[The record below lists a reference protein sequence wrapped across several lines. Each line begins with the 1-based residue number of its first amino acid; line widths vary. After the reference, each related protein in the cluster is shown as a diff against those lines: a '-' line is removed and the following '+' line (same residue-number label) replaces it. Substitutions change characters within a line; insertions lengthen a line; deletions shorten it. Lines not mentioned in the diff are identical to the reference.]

1 MRFRLKEGGRIDR
14 AHRLRFTFNGR
25 SFEGFAG
32 DTLASALIANG
43 THLTSRSFKYHRPRG
58 ILTAGAEEPSALVQL
73 GTGARTEPNLRATQV
88 ELYDGLTAKGV
99 NAWPSANCDLAA
111 WTGRLSPLFPAGFY
125 YKTFLWPASF
135 WKSLYEPAI
144 RRMAGLGR
152 APDAPD
158 PDSYDKMSVHCD
170 VLVVG
175 GGPAGIAAAL
185 AAGEAGARVLLVDE
199 QTTLGGAL
207 LGLRHRIDGADGAAW
222 AGSAA
227 ERLAAM
233 PEVRVLTRT
242 SLFGYYDHNSLSA
255 LERRTD
261 HLGPRAPAGM
271 SRQRLW
277 NIKARRV
284 VLATG
289 THERPLVF
297 ADNDRP
303 GIMLASAAQ
312 RYLNHYAALP
322 GRRAVLFTNN
332 DDAYEAARDIVDA
345 GGTVAAVV
353 DCRPEPAAPLA
364 PKLKEAGVA
373 LHTGS
378 VIAATHGTKRVR
390 AVTVATL
397 GRDGRIGGSLRR
409 IACDSVL
416 VSGGWNP
423 AVHLFSQS
431 AGKLTFEEARGVFL
445 PGRATQALEVAGAAG
460 GSFGLT
466 ACLAEGAA
474 AGARAAQ
481 AAGFGDGTAPAVP
494 PVEAPEP
501 GAIAPLWLV
510 PGLKPLGHG
519 KAKHMVDH
527 QDDVTAADIQL
538 AAREGFRSVEHV
550 KRYTTVG
557 MGTDQGKTSN
567 VNGLAIL
574 ADALGKTVPEVGTTT
589 YRPPYTPVTFG
600 ALAGRDRGAL
610 MDPVRHTAMHEWHED
625 HGAVFE
631 PVGQWHRPWW
641 YPKPGEDK
649 HAAVARECL
658 AVREAVGILDA
669 STLGKIDIKG
679 PDAATLLDMVY
690 TNTFSTLKVGRVRYG
705 LMCGDDGMVFD
716 DGTTARLGENHYLM
730 TTTTGNAAHV
740 LEWLEEWLQTEWP
753 ELKVYCTSVTE
764 QWATVALAGPKARDV
779 LATVA
784 PELALDT
791 DSFPF
796 MCVKEGIVAGV
807 NARVFRISFTGE
819 LSFEINVPWHH
830 GRHLW
835 EALMQAGAEHGIAP
849 YGTEAMHVL
858 RAERGFIIVGQE
870 TDGTAT
876 PQDLGM
882 DWIVSKKKPDFLGK
896 RAWVREDTRREDRK
910 QLVGI
915 LTDNPSTVLPE
926 GTQLVDKPWAA
937 AATDDRPRHLQLCE
951 PDAGPLHRARAGE
964 GRPRA
969 HGRDNPRGARERLP
983 PLQGHGAGVLR
994 SGRSQARWLRH
1005 RRRTARSRASPTRWR
1020 RRARAMQSS
1029 SSGRHGPGSTS
1040 GWIPTTPTR

>member
-1 MRFRLKEGGRIDR
+1 
-14 AHRLRFTFNGR
+14 
-25 SFEGFAG
+25 
-32 DTLASALIANG
+32 
-43 THLTSRSFKYHRPRG
+43 
-58 ILTAGAEEPSALVQL
+58 
-73 GTGARTEPNLRATQV
+73 
-88 ELYDGLTAKGV
+88 
-99 NAWPSANCDLAA
+99 
-111 WTGRLSPLFPAGFY
+111 
-125 YKTFLWPASF
+125 
-135 WKSLYEPAI
+135 
-144 RRMAGLGR
+144 MAGLGR

-199 QTTLGGAL
+199 QATLGGAL
-207 LGLRHRIDGADGAAW
+207 IGLRHRVDGADGAAW

-289 THERPLVF
+289 AHERPLVF

-322 GRRAVLFTNN
+322 GKRAVLFTNN
-332 DDAYEAARDIVDA
+332 DDAYQAAHDIVDA

-364 PKLKEAGVA
+364 TKLKEAGVA

-390 AVTVATL
+390 AVTVATI
-397 GRDGRIGGSLRR
+397 GKDGRVGGSLRR
-409 IACDSVL
+409 IGCDSVL

-431 AGKLTFEEARGVFL
+431 AGKLTFEEARGIFL
-445 PGRATQALEVAGAAG
+445 PGRAPQALEVAGAAN

-466 ACLAEGAA
+466 ACLAEGAS

-481 AAGFGDGTAPAVP
+481 AAGFGDGTATAVP

-589 YRPPYTPVTFG
+589 YRPPYTPVAFG

-610 MDPVRHTAMHEWHED
+610 MDPVRRTAMHEWHEAE
-625 HGAVFE
+625 GAVFE

-649 HAAVARECL
+649 HAAVARECR

-690 TNTFSTLKVGRVRYG
+690 TNAFSTLKVGRVRYG

-858 RAERGFIIVGQE
+858 RAERGFIIMGQE
-870 TDGTAT
+870 TDGTTT

-896 RAWVREDTRREDRK
+896 RAWAREDTRREDRK

-926 GTQLVDKPWAA
+926 GTQLVDKPGRPPLPMIGHVTSSYAS
-937 AATDDRPRHLQLCE
+937 ATLGRSIALALVK
-951 PDAGPLHRARAGE
+951 GGRARMGE
-964 GRPRA
+964 TIHAAPESGFLPCKVTEPVFYDPEGA
-969 HGRDNPRGARERLP
+969 KRDG
-983 PLQGHGAGVLR
+983 
-994 SGRSQARWLRH
+994 
-1005 RRRTARSRASPTRWR
+1005 
-1020 RRARAMQSS
+1020 
-1029 SSGRHGPGSTS
+1029 
-1040 GWIPTTPTR
+1040 

>member
-14 AHRLRFTFNGR
+14 ARRLRFTFNGR
-25 SFEGFAG
+25 RYEGCAG

-73 GTGARTEPNLRATQV
+73 GEGARTEPNLRATQV
-88 ELYDGLTAKGV
+88 ELFDGLTASGV
-99 NAWPSANCDLAA
+99 NAWPSADCDLAA
-111 WTGRLSPLFPAGFY
+111 WTGKLAPLFPAGFY

-152 APDAPD
+152 APEAPD
-158 PDSYDKMSVHCD
+158 PDSYDKMHIHCD

-175 GGPAGIAAAL
+175 GGPAGICAAL

-199 QTTLGGAL
+199 QPTLGGAL
-207 LGLRHRIDGADGAAW
+207 LGLRHRVDGTDGAAW
-222 AGSAA
+222 AAAA
-227 ERLAAM
+227 EARLAAM

-242 SLFGYYDHNSLSA
+242 TLFGYYDHNSLSA
-255 LERRTD
+255 FERRTD
-261 HLGPRAPAGM
+261 HLGPGAGSGA

-277 NIKARRV
+277 NIKAGRV

-289 THERPLVF
+289 AHERPLVF

-303 GIMLASAAQ
+303 GVMLASAAQ
-312 RYLNHYAALP
+312 RYVNHYAALP
-322 GRRAVLFTNN
+322 GARAVLFTNN
-332 DDAYEAARDIVDA
+332 DAAYEAAHDIVKA
-345 GGTVAAVV
+345 GGNVGAVV

-364 PKLKEAGVA
+364 AALREAGVP

-378 VIAATHGTKRVR
+378 VIAATHGTKRVSS
-390 AVTVATL
+390 VTVAKL
-397 GRDGRIGGSLRR
+397 GEGGGLTGERYRIY
-409 IACDSVL
+409 CDSVL

-423 AVHLFSQS
+423 AVHLFCQS
-431 AGKLTFEEARGVFL
+431 AGKLAYEEARGIFL
-445 PGRATQALEVAGAAG
+445 PGQATQALEVAGAAG
-460 GSFGLT
+460 GSFGL
-466 ACLAEGAA
+466 ADCLADGAA
-474 AGARAAQ
+474 AGARAAR
-481 AAGFGDGTAPAVP
+481 AAGFGDGAPPPAP

-501 GAIAPLWLV
+501 GAITPFWLAP
-510 PGLKPLGHG
+510 GQKPLGHG

-527 QDDVTAADIQL
+527 QDDVTAADIRL

-557 MGTDQGKTSN
+557 MGTDQGKTAN

-574 ADALGKTVPEVGTTT
+574 ADALGKTVPEVGFTT
-589 YRPPYTPVTFG
+589 YRAPYTPVTFG
-600 ALAGRDRGAL
+600 ALAGRDTGPL
-610 MDPVRHTAMHEWHED
+610 MDPVRRTAMHEWHEE

-649 HAAVARECL
+649 HAAVARECR
-658 AVREAVGILDA
+658 AVRDAVGILDA
-669 STLGKIDIKG
+669 STLGKIDIRG
-679 PDAATLLDMVY
+679 PDAAALLDMVY
-690 TNTFSTLKVGRVRYG
+690 TNAFSTLKVGRVRYG

-716 DGTTARLGENHYLM
+716 DGTTARLGDEHYLM
-730 TTTTGNAAHV
+730 TTTTGNAAQV

-753 ELKVYCTSVTE
+753 ALKVHCTSVTE
-764 QWATVALAGPKARDV
+764 QWATVALAGPRARDV
-779 LATVA
+779 LAALA
-784 PELALDT
+784 PDMALDSE
-791 DSFPF
+791 SFPF
-796 MCVKEGIVAGV
+796 MTVKEGVVAGV

-835 EALMQAGAEHGIAP
+835 EALMEAGARYGITP

-870 TDGTAT
+870 TDGTTT
-876 PQDLGM
+876 PHDLGM
-882 DWIVSKKKPDFLGK
+882 GWIVSKKKLDFLGK
-896 RAWVREDTRREDRK
+896 RAWSREDTRREDRK

-915 LTDNPSTVLPE
+915 LTDDPDTVLPE
-926 GTQLVDKPWAA
+926 GTQLVDKPG
-937 AATDDRPRHLQLCE
+937 RP
-951 PDAGPLHRARAGE
+951 PLPMIGHVTSSYASPALGRSIALALVKGGRARKGQTIHAAPESGFVPCKITEPVFYDPE
-964 GRPRA
+964 GTK
-969 HGRDNPRGARERLP
+969 RDG
-983 PLQGHGAGVLR
+983 
-994 SGRSQARWLRH
+994 
-1005 RRRTARSRASPTRWR
+1005 
-1020 RRARAMQSS
+1020 
-1029 SSGRHGPGSTS
+1029 
-1040 GWIPTTPTR
+1040 

>member
-14 AHRLRFTFNGR
+14 AHRLGFTFNGR
-25 SFEGFAG
+25 RYEGFSG

-58 ILTAGAEEPSALVQL
+58 ILSAGAEEPSALVQL
-73 GTGARTEPNLRATQV
+73 GVGARTEPNLRATQV
-88 ELYDGLTAKGV
+88 ELYDGLSAAGV
-99 NAWPSANCDLAA
+99 NAWPSAAFDLGA
-111 WTGRLSPLFPAGFY
+111 WTGRLAPLFPAGFY

-135 WKSLYEPAI
+135 WKFLYEPAI

-158 PDSYDKMSVHCD
+158 PDSYDRMFVHCD

-185 AAGEAGARVLLVDE
+185 AAGESGAHVVLVDE
-199 QTTLGGAL
+199 QATLGGAL
-207 LGLRHRIDGADGAAW
+207 PGLRHRIDGADGTAW
-222 AGSAA
+222 AAHMA

-242 SLFGYYDHNSLSA
+242 TLFGYYDHNTLSA
-255 LERRTD
+255 LERRSD
-261 HLGPRAPAGM
+261 HLGPRAPAGT

-277 NIKARRV
+277 TLKAARV
-284 VLATG
+284 VLAAG
-289 THERPLVF
+289 AHERPLVF

-303 GIMLASAAQ
+303 GILLASAAQ
-312 RYLNHYAALP
+312 RYLNDYAALP

-332 DDAYEAARDIVDA
+332 DAAYEAARDIVDA

-353 DCRPEPAAPLA
+353 DCRPAPAAALA
-364 PKLKEAGVA
+364 PALKEAGVV

-378 VIAATHGTKRVR
+378 VIAATHGAKRVR
-390 AVTVATL
+390 AVTVAAL
-397 GRDGRIGGSLRR
+397 GTDGTARGPMRR
-409 IACDSVL
+409 IRCDCVL

-423 AVHLFSQS
+423 AVHLFCQS
-431 AGKLTFEEARGVFL
+431 GGRLEFEEARGVFL
-445 PGRATQALEVAGAAG
+445 PGEATQALEVAGAAA
-460 GSFGLT
+460 GSFGLA

-474 AGARAAQ
+474 AGARAA
-481 AAGFGDGTAPAVP
+481 AEAGFGDGSAPPAP
-494 PVEAPEP
+494 PTDAPEP
-501 GAIAPLWLV
+501 GAVAPLWLV

-527 QDDVTAADIQL
+527 QDDVTAADIGL

-557 MGTDQGKTSN
+557 MGTDQGKTAN

-600 ALAGRDRGAL
+600 ALAGRERGAL
-610 MDPVRHTAMHEWHED
+610 MDPVRRTAMHEWHEAA
-625 HGAVFE
+625 GAVFE

-641 YPKPGEDK
+641 YPRAGEDK
-649 HAAVARECL
+649 HAAVARECR
-658 AVREAVGILDA
+658 AVREAVGLLDA
-669 STLGKIDIKG
+669 STLGKIEIRG

-690 TNTFSTLKVGRVRYG
+690 TNAFSSLRVGRVRYG

-716 DGTTARLGENHYLM
+716 DGTTARLGEHHWLM

-753 ELKVYCTSVTE
+753 ALQVYCTSVTE
-764 QWATVALAGPKARDV
+764 QWATMALAGPHARDV
-779 LATVA
+779 LAALA
-784 PELALDT
+784 PGMALDP

-796 MCVKEGIVAGV
+796 MSVKEGAVAGV
-807 NARVFRISFTGE
+807 TARVFRISFTGE
-819 LSFEINVPWHH
+819 LSFEINVPWQH
-830 GRHLW
+830 GRHVW
-835 EALMQAGAEHGIAP
+835 EALMAAGADYGITP

-870 TDGTAT
+870 TDGTTT

-882 DWIVSKKKPDFLGK
+882 DWIVSKKKADFLGK
-896 RAWVREDTRREDRK
+896 RAWSREDARRSDRK

-915 LTDNPSTVLPE
+915 LTENPRQVLPE
-926 GTQLVDKPWAA
+926 GTQLVDKP
-937 AATDDRPRHLQLCE
+937 
-951 PDAGPLHRARAGE
+951 
-964 GRPRA
+964 GRPPLPMIGHVSSSYMSPTLGRSIA
-969 HGRDNPRGARERLP
+969 LALVKGGRDRIGETVHAAPAGGFLPCTVTKPAFYDPEGARRD
-983 PLQGHGAGVLR
+983 G
-994 SGRSQARWLRH
+994 
-1005 RRRTARSRASPTRWR
+1005 
-1020 RRARAMQSS
+1020 
-1029 SSGRHGPGSTS
+1029 
-1040 GWIPTTPTR
+1040 

>member
-1 MRFRLKEGGRIDR
+1 MRFRLESGGRIDR
-14 AHRLRFTFNGR
+14 TKRFRFTFNGQ
-25 SFEGFAG
+25 SHEGYAG

-73 GTGARTEPNLRATQV
+73 GIGARTEPNLRATQV
-88 ELYDGLTAKGV
+88 ELYDGLTAAGV
-99 NAWPSANCDLAA
+99 NAWPSANFDLAA
-111 WTGRLSPLFPAGFY
+111 WTGRLAPLFPAGFY

-135 WKSLYEPAI
+135 WKSVYEPAI

-152 APDAPD
+152 VPEAPD
-158 PDSYDKMSVHCD
+158 PDSYDKMHVHCD
-170 VLVVG
+170 VLVGG

-185 AAGEAGARVLLVDE
+185 AAGEAGARVVLVDE
-199 QTTLGGAL
+199 EASLGGAL
-207 LGLRHRIDGADGAAW
+207 LWLRRQVDGVDGVAW
-222 AGSAA
+222 AQAA
-227 ERLAAM
+227 AGRLAAM
-233 PEVRVLTRT
+233 PEVRILTRT
-242 SLFGYYDHNSLSA
+242 TLFGYYDHNSLSA
-255 LERRTD
+255 FERRTD
-261 HLGPRAPAGM
+261 HLGPRAPAGT

-277 NIKARRV
+277 NIKAGRV

-289 THERPLVF
+289 AHERPLVF

-303 GIMLASAAQ
+303 GILLASAAQ
-312 RYLNHYAALP
+312 RYLNHFAALP
-322 GRRAVLFTNN
+322 GKRAVLFTNN
-332 DDAYEAARDIVDA
+332 DDAYEVAHDIVEA
-345 GGTVAAVV
+345 GGTVAAVI

-390 AVTVATL
+390 AVTVAKL
-397 GRDGRIGGSLRR
+397 GKGGGLSGEQRRIG
-409 IACDSVL
+409 CDSVL
-416 VSGGWNP
+416 VSGGWSP
-423 AVHLFSQS
+423 AVHLFCQS
-431 AGKLTFEEARGVFL
+431 AGKLAFEEARGIFL
-445 PGRATQALEVAGAAG
+445 PGTATQALEVAGAAN
-460 GSFGLT
+460 GSFGLA

-474 AGARAAQ
+474 AGARAAEQ
-481 AAGFGDGTAPAVP
+481 AGFGDGTAPPVP
-494 PVEAPEP
+494 PTDAPEP
-501 GAIAPLWLV
+501 GAITPLWLV

-527 QDDVTAADIQL
+527 QDDVTAQDIQL

-557 MGTDQGKTSN
+557 MGTDQGKTAN

-574 ADALGKTVPEVGTTT
+574 ADALGKKVPEVGTTT

-600 ALAGRDRGAL
+600 ALAGRDTGAL
-610 MDPVRHTAMHEWHED
+610 MDPVRRTAMHEWHEAE
-625 HGAVFE
+625 GAVFE

-641 YPKPGEDK
+641 YSKPGEDK
-649 HAAVARECL
+649 HAAVARECR

-679 PDAATLLDMVY
+679 PDTTTLLDMVY
-690 TNTFSTLKVGRVRYG
+690 TNAFSTLKLGRVRYG
-705 LMCGDDGMVFD
+705 LMCGEDGMVFD

-753 ELKVYCTSVTE
+753 KLKVYCTSVTE
-764 QWATVALAGPKARDV
+764 QWATVALAGPRARDV
-779 LATVA
+779 LAALA
-784 PELALDT
+784 PAMALDI

-796 MCVKEGIVAGV
+796 MSVKEGVVAGV
-807 NARVFRISFTGE
+807 DARVFRISFTGE

-830 GRHLW
+830 ERHLW
-835 EALMQAGAEHGIAP
+835 EALMAAGAEHGIAP

-870 TDGTAT
+870 TDGTTT

-896 RAWVREDTRREDRK
+896 RAWSREDSRREDRK

-915 LTDNPSTVLPE
+915 LTDDPKKVLPE
-926 GTQLVDKPWAA
+926 GTQLVDK
-937 AATDDRPRHLQLCE
+937 R
-951 PDAGPLHRARAGE
+951 
-964 GRPRA
+964 GRP
-969 HGRDNPRGARERLP
+969 PIP
-983 PLQGHGAGVLR
+983 MIGHVT
-994 SGRSQARWLRH
+994 SSY
-1005 RRRTARSRASPTRWR
+1005 ASPTLGRSIALALVKSG
-1020 RRARAMQSS
+1020 RARKGETVYAAPE
-1029 SSGRHGPGSTS
+1029 SGFLPCKITEPVFYDPEGAKRDG
-1040 GWIPTTPTR
+1040 

>member
-1 MRFRLKEGGRIDR
+1 M
-14 AHRLRFTFNGR
+14 
-25 SFEGFAG
+25 S
-32 DTLASALIANG
+32 
-43 THLTSRSFKYHRPRG
+43 THC
-58 ILTAGAEEPSALVQL
+58 
-73 GTGARTEPNLRATQV
+73 N
-88 ELYDGLTAKGV
+88 
-99 NAWPSANCDLAA
+99 
-111 WTGRLSPLFPAGFY
+111 
-125 YKTFLWPASF
+125 
-135 WKSLYEPAI
+135 
-144 RRMAGLGR
+144 
-152 APDAPD
+152 
-158 PDSYDKMSVHCD
+158 

-199 QTTLGGAL
+199 QATLGGAL
-207 LGLRHRIDGADGAAW
+207 LGLRHRVDGADGAAW
-222 AGSAA
+222 AGAAA
-227 ERLAAM
+227 ERLATM

-242 SLFGYYDHNSLSA
+242 TLFGYYDHNSLSA

-261 HLGPRAPAGM
+261 HLGPRPPAGT

-289 THERPLVF
+289 AHERPLVF

-303 GIMLASAAQ
+303 GIMLAGAAQ
-312 RYLNHYAALP
+312 RYLNHYGALP
-322 GRRAVLFTNN
+322 GKHAVLFTNN
-332 DDAYEAARDIVDA
+332 DAAYEAAHDIVEA

-353 DCRPEPAAPLA
+353 DCRPQPSAPLA

-373 LHTGS
+373 LHAGS

-390 AVTVATL
+390 AVTVASL
-397 GRDGRIGGSLRR
+397 GKDGKIGSSLRR

-416 VSGGWNP
+416 VSGGWSP
-423 AVHLFSQS
+423 AVHLFCQS
-431 AGKLTFEEARGVFL
+431 AGKLTFEEARGIFL
-445 PGRATQALEVAGAAG
+445 PGTATQALEVAGAAG
-460 GSFGLT
+460 GSFAL
-466 ACLAEGAA
+466 ADCLAEGAT

-494 PVEAPEP
+494 PIEAPEP
-501 GAIAPLWLV
+501 GAITPFWLV

-527 QDDVTAADIQL
+527 QDDVTAADIRL

-557 MGTDQGKTSN
+557 MGTDQGKTAN

-600 ALAGRDRGAL
+600 ALAGRDRGTL
-610 MDPVRHTAMHEWHED
+610 MDPMRRTAMHEWHEAE
-625 HGAVFE
+625 GAVFE

-649 HAAVARECL
+649 HAAVARECR
-658 AVREAVGILDA
+658 AVRDAVGILDA

-690 TNTFSTLKVGRVRYG
+690 TNAFSTLKVGRVRYG

-716 DGTTARLGENHYLM
+716 DGTTARLGEQHYLM

-753 ELKVYCTSVTE
+753 ELRVWCTSVTE

-779 LATVA
+779 LAAVA
-784 PELALDT
+784 PALPLDIEA
-791 DSFPF
+791 FPF
-796 MCVKEGIVAGV
+796 MSVKEGVVAGV

-830 GRHLW
+830 GRRLW
-835 EALMQAGAEHGIAP
+835 DALMEAGAQHGITP

-870 TDGTAT
+870 TDGTTT

-882 DWIVSKKKPDFLGK
+882 DWIVSKKKTDFLGK
-896 RAWVREDTRREDRK
+896 RAWSREDTCREDRK

-926 GTQLVDKPWAA
+926 GTQLVD
-937 AATDDRPRHLQLCE
+937 RP
-951 PDAGPLHRARAGE
+951 
-964 GRPRA
+964 GRPPLPMIGHVTSSYA
-969 HGRDNPRGARERLP
+969 SPTLGRSIALA
-983 PLQGHGAGVLR
+983 LVR
-994 SGRSQARWLRH
+994 SGRARIGETIH
-1005 RRRTARSRASPTRWR
+1005 AAPE
-1020 RRARAMQSS
+1020 
-1029 SSGRHGPGSTS
+1029 SGFLPCKVTEPVFYDPEGAKRDG
-1040 GWIPTTPTR
+1040 

>member
-14 AHRLRFTFNGR
+14 ARRLAFTFNGR
-25 SFEGFAG
+25 RYEGFAG

-58 ILTAGAEEPSALVQL
+58 ILSAGAEEPSALVQL
-73 GTGARTEPNLRATQV
+73 GVGARTEPNLRATQV
-88 ELYDGLTAKGV
+88 ELYDGLSAAGV
-99 NAWPSANCDLAA
+99 NAWPSAAFDLGA
-111 WTGRLSPLFPAGFY
+111 WTGRLAPLFPAGFY

-135 WKSLYEPAI
+135 WKTLYEPAI

-158 PDSYDKMSVHCD
+158 PDSYDRMHLHCD

-175 GGPAGIAAAL
+175 GGPAGISAAL
-185 AAGEAGARVLLVDE
+185 SAGESGARVVLVDE
-199 QTTLGGAL
+199 QAALGGAL
-207 LGLRHRIDGADGAAW
+207 PGLRHRIDGTDGAAW
-222 AGSAA
+222 AAHMAA
-227 ERLAAM
+227 RLTAM

-242 SLFGYYDHNSLSA
+242 TLFGYYDHNTLSA
-255 LERRTD
+255 LERRSD
-261 HLGPRAPAGM
+261 HLGPRAPAGT

-277 NIKARRV
+277 TLKARRV

-289 THERPLVF
+289 AHERPLVF

-303 GIMLASAAQ
+303 GILLASAAQ
-312 RYLNHYAALP
+312 RYLNDHAALP
-322 GRRAVLFTNN
+322 GRRALLFTNN
-332 DDAYEAARDIVDA
+332 DAAYEAARDIVDA
-345 GGTVAAVV
+345 GGKVAAVV
-353 DCRPEPAAPLA
+353 DSRPAPAAALA
-364 PKLKEAGVA
+364 PALKEAGVA

-397 GRDGRIGGSLRR
+397 GKDGTARGPMRR
-409 IACDSVL
+409 IRCDCIL
-416 VSGGWNP
+416 VSGGWSP
-423 AVHLFSQS
+423 AVHLFCQS
-431 AGKLTFEEARGVFL
+431 GGKLAYEEARGVLL
-445 PGRATQALEVAGAAG
+445 PDRATQALEVAGAAG

-474 AGARAAQ
+474 AGAQAAQ
-481 AAGFGDGTAPAVP
+481 AAGFGDGSAPPVPSADAPA
-494 PVEAPEP
+494 P

-510 PGLKPLGHG
+510 PGLKPVGHG

-527 QDDVTAADIQL
+527 QDDVTAADIGL

-557 MGTDQGKTSN
+557 MGTDQGKTAN

-574 ADALGKTVPEVGTTT
+574 AAALGKTVPEVGTTT

-600 ALAGRDRGAL
+600 ALAGRERGAL
-610 MDPVRHTAMHEWHED
+610 MDPVRRTAMHEWHEAA
-625 HGAVFE
+625 GAVFE

-641 YPKPGEDK
+641 YPRAGEDK
-649 HAAVARECL
+649 HAAVARECR
-658 AVREAVGILDA
+658 AVREAVGLLDA
-669 STLGKIDIKG
+669 STLGKIEIRG

-690 TNTFSTLKVGRVRYG
+690 TNAFSSLKVGRVRYG

-716 DGTTARLGENHYLM
+716 DGTTARLGEHHWLM

-753 ELKVYCTSVTE
+753 ELEVYCTSVTE
-764 QWATVALAGPKARDV
+764 QWATMALAGPRARDV
-779 LATVA
+779 LAAVA
-784 PELALDT
+784 PALALDT
-791 DSFPF
+791 ESFPF
-796 MCVKEGIVAGV
+796 MSVHEGVVAGV
-807 NARVFRISFTGE
+807 PARVFRISFTGE
-819 LSFEINVPWHH
+819 LSFEINVPWQH
-830 GRHLW
+830 GRHVW
-835 EALMQAGAEHGIAP
+835 EALMAAGADHGIAP

-870 TDGTAT
+870 TDGTTT

-896 RAWVREDTRREDRK
+896 RAWSREDNRREDRK

-915 LTDNPSTVLPE
+915 LTDDPKDVLAE
-926 GTQLVDKPWAA
+926 GTQLVEKPG
-937 AATDDRPRHLQLCE
+937 RP
-951 PDAGPLHRARAGE
+951 PLPMIGHVSSSYMSPTLGRSIALALVKGGRARTGQTVYASRAG
-964 GRPRA
+964 GFRPCTVTEPA
-969 HGRDNPRGARERLP
+969 FYDPEGARRD
-983 PLQGHGAGVLR
+983 G
-994 SGRSQARWLRH
+994 
-1005 RRRTARSRASPTRWR
+1005 
-1020 RRARAMQSS
+1020 
-1029 SSGRHGPGSTS
+1029 
-1040 GWIPTTPTR
+1040 

>member
-88 ELYDGLTAKGV
+88 ELYDGLTASGV

-111 WTGRLSPLFPAGFY
+111 WTGRLAPLFPAGFY

-135 WKSLYEPAI
+135 WKSLYEPLI

-152 APDAPD
+152 APEAPD
-158 PDSYDKMSVHCD
+158 PDSYDKTNVHCD

-199 QTTLGGAL
+199 QATLGGAL
-207 LGLRHRIDGADGAAW
+207 IGLRHRVDGSDGAAW
-222 AGSAA
+222 AGSVA

-233 PEVRVLTRT
+233 PEVCVLTRT
-242 SLFGYYDHNSLSA
+242 TLFGYYDHNSLSA

-289 THERPLVF
+289 AHERPLVF

-312 RYLNHYAALP
+312 RYLNHHAALP
-322 GRRAVLFTNN
+322 GKRAVLFTNN
-332 DDAYEAARDIVDA
+332 DDAYEAACDIVDA

-353 DCRPEPAAPLA
+353 DCRQEPAAPLA
-364 PKLKEAGVA
+364 AKLKEAGVA

-390 AVTVATL
+390 AVAVATL

-431 AGKLTFEEARGVFL
+431 AGKLTFEEARGIFL
-445 PGRATQALEVAGAAG
+445 PGRATQALEVAGAAN

-474 AGARAAQ
+474 AGARAAR

-501 GAIAPLWLV
+501 GAITPLWLV

-610 MDPVRHTAMHEWHED
+610 MDPVRRTAMHEWHEAE
-625 HGAVFE
+625 GAVFE

-649 HAAVARECL
+649 HAAVARECR

-690 TNTFSTLKVGRVRYG
+690 TNAFSTLKVGRVRYG

-716 DGTTARLGENHYLM
+716 DGTTARLGEQHYLM

-784 PELALDT
+784 PELALDI

-796 MCVKEGIVAGV
+796 MSVKEGVVAGV
-807 NARVFRISFTGE
+807 NARAFRISFTGE

-830 GRHLW
+830 GRYLW
-835 EALMQAGAEHGIAP
+835 EALMQAGAEHGITP

-870 TDGTAT
+870 TDGTTT

-896 RAWVREDTRREDRK
+896 RAWAREDARREDRK

-915 LTDNPSTVLPE
+915 LTDNPNAVLPE
-926 GTQLVDKPWAA
+926 GTQLVDKP
-937 AATDDRPRHLQLCE
+937 
-951 PDAGPLHRARAGE
+951 
-964 GRPRA
+964 GRP
-969 HGRDNPRGARERLP
+969 PLP
-983 PLQGHGAGVLR
+983 MIGHVT
-994 SGRSQARWLRH
+994 SSY
-1005 RRRTARSRASPTRWR
+1005 ASPTLGRSIALALVKGG
-1020 RRARAMQSS
+1020 RARMGETIHAAPE
-1029 SSGRHGPGSTS
+1029 SGFLPCKVTEPGFYDPE
-1040 GWIPTTPTR
+1040 GAKRDG

>member
-88 ELYDGLTAKGV
+88 ELYDGLTATGV

-111 WTGRLSPLFPAGFY
+111 WTGRLAPLFPAGFY

-199 QTTLGGAL
+199 QATLGGAL
-207 LGLRHRIDGADGAAW
+207 FGLRHRVDGSDGAAW

-242 SLFGYYDHNSLSA
+242 TLFGYYDHNSLSA

-303 GIMLASAAQ
+303 GIMLASAGQ

-431 AGKLTFEEARGVFL
+431 AGKLTFEEARGIFL
-445 PGRATQALEVAGAAG
+445 PGRATQALEVAGAAN

-501 GAIAPLWLV
+501 GAITPLWLV

-610 MDPVRHTAMHEWHED
+610 MDPVRRTAMHEWHED
-625 HGAVFE
+625 RRRGVRARRPMAPALVVSQARRGQACCGGARMPRGAGGRRHPRRLHPRQDRYQGAGRGDPARHGLHQHLLDAEGGPRALRAHVRRRRHGVRRRHHRAPRRAALSDDHHDRQRGPRAGMAGGMAADRVAGAQGLVHLGHRAMGDCRPRRPEGPRCTGHGGAGVGARHRLFPLYVRE
-631 PVGQWHRPWW
+631 GGHRRRRERARLPHQLHRRAQLRDQRALAPRAPPVGGADGGGRRARHHPLRHRGDARA
-641 YPKPGEDK
+641 PGRAGLHHRRPGDRRHRHTPGPRHGLDRLQE
-649 HAAVARECL
+649 
-658 AVREAVGILDA
+658 EAGFP
-669 STLGKIDIKG
+669 GQ
-679 PDAATLLDMVY
+679 
-690 TNTFSTLKVGRVRYG
+690 
-705 LMCGDDGMVFD
+705 
-716 DGTTARLGENHYLM
+716 ARLG
-730 TTTTGNAAHV
+730 
-740 LEWLEEWLQTEWP
+740 
-753 ELKVYCTSVTE
+753 
-764 QWATVALAGPKARDV
+764 
-779 LATVA
+779 
-784 PELALDT
+784 
-791 DSFPF
+791 
-796 MCVKEGIVAGV
+796 
-807 NARVFRISFTGE
+807 
-819 LSFEINVPWHH
+819 
-830 GRHLW
+830 
-835 EALMQAGAEHGIAP
+835 
-849 YGTEAMHVL
+849 
-858 RAERGFIIVGQE
+858 
-870 TDGTAT
+870 
-876 PQDLGM
+876 
-882 DWIVSKKKPDFLGK
+882 
-896 RAWVREDTRREDRK
+896 REDTRREDRK

-915 LTDNPSTVLPE
+915 LTDNPNSVLPE
-926 GTQLVDKPWAA
+926 GTQLVDKP
-937 AATDDRPRHLQLCE
+937 
-951 PDAGPLHRARAGE
+951 
-964 GRPRA
+964 GRP
-969 HGRDNPRGARERLP
+969 PIP
-983 PLQGHGAGVLR
+983 MIGHVT
-994 SGRSQARWLRH
+994 SSY
-1005 RRRTARSRASPTRWR
+1005 ASPTLGRSIALALVKGG
-1020 RRARAMQSS
+1020 RARIGATIHAAPE
-1029 SSGRHGPGSTS
+1029 SGFLPCKVTEPVFYDPEGAKRDG
-1040 GWIPTTPTR
+1040 

>member
-14 AHRLRFTFNGR
+14 AERLRFTFNGQ
-25 SFEGFAG
+25 SYEGFAG

-73 GTGARTEPNLRATQV
+73 GEGARTEPNLRATQI
-88 ELYDGLTAKGV
+88 ELYDGLTAAGV

-111 WTGRLSPLFPAGFY
+111 WTGKLAPLFPAGFY

-135 WKSLYEPAI
+135 WKLLYEPVI

-152 APDAPD
+152 APEAPD
-158 PDSYDKMSVHCD
+158 PDSYDKMHVHCD

-185 AAGEAGARVLLVDE
+185 AAGEAGARVILVDDE
-199 QTTLGGAL
+199 AVLGGAL
-207 LGLRHRIDGADGAAW
+207 LGLRHTVDGADGAAW
-222 AGSAA
+222 AEAA
-227 ERLAAM
+227 AGRLAAM
-233 PEVRVLTRT
+233 EEVRVLTRT
-242 SLFGYYDHNSLSA
+242 TLFGYYDHNSLSA
-255 LERRTD
+255 FERRTD
-261 HLGPRAPAGM
+261 HLGPTTSDGM
-271 SRQRLW
+271 GRQRLW
-277 NIKARRV
+277 NIKAGRV

-289 THERPLVF
+289 AHERPLVF

-303 GIMLASAAQ
+303 GILLASAAQ
-312 RYLNHYAALP
+312 RYLNHYAVLP
-322 GRRAVLFTNN
+322 GERAVLFTNN
-332 DDAYEAARDIVDA
+332 DAAYEAAHDIVEA
-345 GGTVAAVV
+345 GGNVGSVV

-364 PKLKEAGVA
+364 PALKEAGVA

-390 AVTVATL
+390 SVTVAKL
-397 GRDGRIGGSLRR
+397 GEAGGLTGEQYRIY
-409 IACDSVL
+409 CDSVL

-431 AGKLTFEEARGVFL
+431 AGKLTFEEKRGIFL
-445 PGRATQALEVAGAAG
+445 PGRATQAVEVAGAAN
-460 GSFGLT
+460 GSFGLA

-481 AAGFGDGTAPAVP
+481 AAGFGDGTPPPVP

-501 GAIAPLWLV
+501 GAITPYWLAP
-510 PGLKPLGHG
+510 GQKPVGHG

-527 QDDVTAADIQL
+527 QDDVTAADIRL

-557 MGTDQGKTSN
+557 MGTDQGKTAN

-574 ADALGKTVPEVGTTT
+574 ADALGKTVPEVGFTT
-589 YRPPYTPVTFG
+589 YRPPYTPVSFG
-600 ALAGRDRGAL
+600 ALAGRDTGPL
-610 MDPVRHTAMHEWHED
+610 MDPVRCTAMHEWHEA

-641 YPKPGEDK
+641 YPRQGEDK
-649 HAAVARECL
+649 HAAVARECR
-658 AVREAVGILDA
+658 AVRDAVGILDA

-679 PDAATLLDMVY
+679 PDATTLLDMVY
-690 TNTFSTLKVGRVRYG
+690 TNAFSTLKVGRVRYG

-716 DGTTARLGENHYLM
+716 DGTTARLGESHYLM
-730 TTTTGNAAHV
+730 TTTTGNAAQV

-764 QWATVALAGPKARDV
+764 QWATVALAGPRARDV
-779 LATVA
+779 LAALA
-784 PELALDT
+784 PEMALDA

-796 MCVKEGIVAGV
+796 MSVKEGAVAGV
-807 NARVFRISFTGE
+807 DARVFRISFTGE

-835 EALMQAGAEHGIAP
+835 EALMEAGAEHGITP

-870 TDGTAT
+870 TDGTTT
-876 PQDLGM
+876 PHDLGM

-896 RAWVREDTRREDRK
+896 RAWSREDTRREDRK

-915 LTDNPSTVLPE
+915 LTDDPDKVLPE
-926 GTQLVDKPWAA
+926 GTQLVEKPG
-937 AATDDRPRHLQLCE
+937 Q
-951 PDAGPLHRARAGE
+951 
-964 GRPRA
+964 
-969 HGRDNPRGARERLP
+969 P
-983 PLQGHGAGVLR
+983 PLPMIGHVTSSYASPTLDRSIALALVR
-994 SGRSQARWLRH
+994 SGRARKGG
-1005 RRRTARSRASPTRWR
+1005 TIYAAPE
-1020 RRARAMQSS
+1020 
-1029 SSGRHGPGSTS
+1029 SGFLPCKVTEPVFYDPEGAKRDG
-1040 GWIPTTPTR
+1040 